1 MRERNL
7 APPLSKILNAPLIV
21 LVFNQG
27 IFSGGKVKWFTP
39 PQISH
44 SPPPNKNFLLPPYF
58 LPRPL
63 PLLCLHLIV
72 LKLKRKSCTRK
83 QFNCATLTPSGRTA
97 NQISVYG
104 RASSDASPLLTV
116 LAGEKGWGYCRYLL
130 LLNLISPL

>member
-1 MRERNL
+1 MVY
-7 APPLSKILNAPLIV
+7 PPKFLI
-21 LVFNQG
+21 
-27 IFSGGKVKWFTP
+27 
-39 PQISH
+39 H
-44 SPPPNKNFLLPPYF
+44 PPPNKNFTLPPYF

-130 LLNLISPL
+130 LLNLISPFLYLMHLYSRFRGYICRNQSCKSL